1 MLNFS
6 YQNVVTNLQQIDTA
20 DWSRQPAYN
29 SSNNMDAYQQQQQQQ
44 QPIDYGQNEYE
55 KRRDSRSQSRQSSRA
70 GSRSN
75 SRPSSRPMSR
85 ASSQQR
91 FYDEPGEYGQ
101 QQQQQQQP
109 RSLSRNDSQKSLTDY
124 QTRQPDPLITTRI
137 EESYVEPGMEV
148 RKPSVTFKNDE
159 FEQPQDDLQQMA
171 EQRSPIYATQPS
183 PQQYDDQSYY
193 QQQPEYQPDFN
204 QSQQNMGYNYD
215 QQQYVPQQPQ
225 YEQPEQQQQP
235 RFYQSES
242 RRQSPENTYQQIQ
255 GYSDS
260 RRQSPEQSYVEPPTP
275 KRASPPKTPTREQS
289 REEIDKVVQQ
299 RQQSREQIYGG
310 RGDEGEPKALS
321 SKQQSRDN
329 LSEPQ
334 VKSPS
339 PPASQNVSPT
349 STTAPITSLTKGP
362 INSNAKQVA
371 PPSPKRG
378 PTPARNAKGGAEQKP
393 SRNALG
399 EATGTGRKS
408 DSVQKQPS
416 KVANIRGKK

>member
-1 MLNFS
+1 MLSNLMLNFS
-6 YQNVVTNLQQIDTA
+6 YQNVVTNLQQIDTV
-20 DWSRQPAYN
+20 DWNRQPAYN
-29 SSNNMDAYQQQQQQQ
+29 SSNAMDAYQQQQQQQ
-44 QPIDYGQNEYE
+44 PFDYGQIEYE
-55 KRRDSRSQSRQSSRA
+55 RRRDSRPQSRQSSRA
-70 GSRSN
+70 GSRPN

-91 FYDEPGEYGQ
+91 FYDEPTEYG
-101 QQQQQQQP
+101 QQP

-124 QTRQPDPLITTRI
+124 QAARQPDPLITTRI

-159 FEQPQDDLQQMA
+159 FEQSQDDLQQMV
-171 EQRSPIYATQPS
+171 EQRSPIYAPQPT
-183 PQQYDDQSYY
+183 PQQYDEQSYY
-193 QQQPEYQPDFN
+193 QQQPDYPEYN

-215 QQQYVPQQPQ
+215 QQQYIPQQHPQ
-225 YEQPEQQQQP
+225 YEPEQQQQQP

-242 RRQSPENTYQQIQ
+242 RRQSPEHTYQQMQ

-260 RRQSPEQSYVEPPTP
+260 RRQSPEQSYIEPTTP
-275 KRASPPKTPTREQS
+275 KRPSPPKTPTREQS

-310 RGDEGEPKALS
+310 RGDESEPKALS

-329 LSEPQ
+329 LSESQ
-334 VKSPS
+334 AKSPS
-339 PPASQNVSPT
+339 PPSSQNISP
-349 STTAPITSLTKGP
+349 APIASLTKGP
-362 INSNAKQVA
+362 IANAKQVA

-378 PTPARNAKGGAEQKP
+378 PATARNAKGSAEQKS

-399 EATGTGRKS
+399 EATGTGRKP
-408 DSVQKQPS
+408 DTVQKQPP